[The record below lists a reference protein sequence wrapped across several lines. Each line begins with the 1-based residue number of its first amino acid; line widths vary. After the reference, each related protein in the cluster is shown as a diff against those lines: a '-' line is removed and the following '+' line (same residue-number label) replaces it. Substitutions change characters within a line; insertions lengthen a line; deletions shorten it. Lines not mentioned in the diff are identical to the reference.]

1 MPFLR
6 ESYICHERFLHI
18 FPRCCFENVK
28 FPPFFSS
35 ESLTAINS
43 VEEMLLTYYDLRS
56 APTQAALAKMESFAS
71 SSEVD
76 FPQNR

>member
-1 MPFLR
+1 MRVSSTFFSIAASEMSNP
-6 ESYICHERFLHI
+6 
-18 FPRCCFENVK
+18 
-28 FPPFFSS
+28 PPFFPP

-71 SSEVD
+71 SSEVE
-76 FPQNR
+76 FPAK